1 MPTARRFGADFG
13 LQQPESGAIFVLEKL
28 LLCKHGPTN
37 LFQRSKV
44 GKNGYSRPSRAF
56 LFFMHV
62 LVTVAKAATGIL
74 VFCGFS
80 GKKNEK
86 KKFKALAH
94 YWLAMSVA

>member
-1 MPTARRFGADFG
+1 MASSNPN
-13 LQQPESGAIFVLEKL
+13 PGAIFVLEKL
-28 LLCKHGPTN
+28 LLCKHGPTI

-44 GKNGYSRPSRAF
+44 GKNGYSRPLRAF

-62 LVTVAKAATGIL
+62 LVTVAKAATRIL